1 MLPSTRGYK
10 RSVWCN
16 IASKTKQLH
25 LDLALFA
32 GHSSV
37 DFFPCSS
44 YRTTP
49 YYHRWDTKQAMATK
63 DSARRVV
70 QNIIKDHGFVRE
82 ESLKTMLPE
91 IRREVEEALLAKDKK
106 IGSSVLTYATQLND
120 MAL

>member
-1 MLPSTRGYK
+1 
-10 RSVWCN
+10 
-16 IASKTKQLH
+16 
-25 LDLALFA
+25 
-32 GHSSV
+32 
-37 DFFPCSS
+37 
-44 YRTTP
+44 
-49 YYHRWDTKQAMATK
+49 MATK